1 MFDSVAER
9 YDLMNDLMSLGLHR
23 AWKAFA
29 LAIARPRPGER
40 VLDVATGSG
49 DLALALCR
57 RTQPG
62 GEVWI
67 SDINRRMLDRGR
79 DRLLDAG
86 LTVPAVQCDAERLP
100 FAARTFDCVTVGF
113 GLRNMTRKDAALA
126 EMARVLKPG
135 GRLVVLEFSKVWKP
149 LEGAYDWYSFKV
161 LPWLGD
167 KVAGDAAAY
176 RYLAESIRMHPD
188 QATLAAMMRDA
199 GLSQVEVFNLAAGVV
214 AVHRGVP
221 HLIVRLPVRR
231 YLDMGKWL
239 LLTGILALSGA
250 LVATD
255 ADARRLGGG
264 RNIGAQR
271 NVTAPPAQTPAKPAQ
286 QAAPAQQGTQP
297 AAAPAATGS
306 RWMPILGGLALGGML
321 GYLFGGNGLMGDP
334 AHRRLAIAGGHGS
347 ARVRA
352 SATGRGSHATGAVR
366 RHARVGERCRR
377 QHRAGGRDQRRRR
390 FPPASMPPAS
400 CVPRR

>member
-1 MFDSVAER
+1 MPAENKSGTVRRVFDSVAER
-9 YDLMNDLMSLGLHR
+9 YDVMNDLMSLGLHR

-29 LAIARPRPGER
+29 LAITRPRPGER
-40 VLDVATGSG
+40 ILDVATGSG

-100 FAARTFDCVTVGF
+100 FAPGTFDCVTVGF
-113 GLRNMTRKDAALA
+113 GLRNMTRKLAALA
-126 EMARVLKPG
+126 EMTRVLKPG

-149 LEGAYDWYSFKV
+149 LERAYDWYSFKV

-176 RYLAESIRMHPD
+176 RYLAESIRQHPD

-214 AVHRGVP
+214 AIHRGVR
-221 HLIVRLPVRR
+221 I
-231 YLDMGKWL
+231 
-239 LLTGILALSGA
+239 
-250 LVATD
+250 
-255 ADARRLGGG
+255 
-264 RNIGAQR
+264 
-271 NVTAPPAQTPAKPAQ
+271 
-286 QAAPAQQGTQP
+286 
-297 AAAPAATGS
+297 
-306 RWMPILGGLALGGML
+306 
-321 GYLFGGNGLMGDP
+321 
-334 AHRRLAIAGGHGS
+334 
-347 ARVRA
+347 
-352 SATGRGSHATGAVR
+352 
-366 RHARVGERCRR
+366 
-377 QHRAGGRDQRRRR
+377 
-390 FPPASMPPAS
+390 
-400 CVPRR
+400 